1 MPNPVKDAWKQGRA
15 VINGWL
21 GIPSAFSAELMAKA
35 GYDALT
41 VDMQHGIQD
50 YMSTVSCMQA
60 IQAHPVVP
68 LVRVPW
74 LEQGIIGKVLDAG
87 AMGVICPMINT
98 PEDAKALVSACRYA
112 PLGTRSFGPAR
123 AAIYGQGGAY
133 FETANQDIAVIA
145 MIETKQA
152 LDNLEAILDV
162 PGIDAIYVGPSDL
175 GITLGLP
182 PRLDR
187 EEPEVMAIYERLLK
201 ETSKRGII
209 AGLHN
214 GTPEYALKMIKMG
227 FRFPTVTNDT
237 ALIGLGALRDV
248 AIMRKG

>member
-1 MPNPVKDAWKQGRA
+1 MSNPVKDAWKQGRA
-15 VINGWL
+15 VVNGWL

-35 GYDALT
+35 GFDALT

-50 YMSTVSCMQA
+50 YMSTVACMQA

-68 LVRVPW
+68 MVRVPW

-98 PEDAKALVSACRYA
+98 AEEAKALVSACRYA
-112 PLGTRSFGPAR
+112 PQGTRSFGPVR

-133 FETANQDIAVIA
+133 FETANTDIAVIA

-152 LDNLEAILDV
+152 LDNLESILDV
-162 PGIDAIYVGPSDL
+162 PGLDAIYVGPPDL

-182 PRLDR
+182 PKLDR
-187 EEPEVMAIYERLLK
+187 EEPEVLKIYERLLGECK
-201 ETSKRGII
+201 KRNI
-209 AGLHN
+209 AVGLHN

-227 FRFPTVTNDT
+227 FTLTTVSNDA
-237 ALIGLGALRDV
+237 ALVGVGAIRDV
-248 AIMRKG
+248 AVMRKG